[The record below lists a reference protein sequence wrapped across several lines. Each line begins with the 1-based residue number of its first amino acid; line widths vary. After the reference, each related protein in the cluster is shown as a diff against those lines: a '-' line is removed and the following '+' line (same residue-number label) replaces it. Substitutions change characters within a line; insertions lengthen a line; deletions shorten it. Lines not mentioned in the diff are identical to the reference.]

1 MKLIKIIYNNSFLI
15 VMFVAL
21 FFMVGVLFSGCA
33 PKPFVPFKPEPIK
46 FEKTDPYSVQ
56 EDLAKIPK
64 PEPIKRMYVK
74 KIDEKTYEVVENK
87 EEATHIM
94 LAPSEYAKVGALV
107 KLAKTYKELAI
118 DQEELVNIYID
129 QINALKELLAMEQRK
144 AEVYRELWI
153 SSENA
158 YRYEAWEHK
167 WDNRL
172 HKAGLYG
179 ITLSSLVVFLL
190 LL

>member
-1 MKLIKIIYNNSFLI
+1 MKKLIALMIIG
-15 VMFVAL
+15 L
-21 FFMVGVLFSGCA
+21 FFISCA
-33 PKPFVPFKPEPIK
+33 PAEFKPFKPEPIK
-46 FEKTDPYSVQ
+46 FDPTPPYSVQ
-56 EDLAKIPK
+56 EQLDKIPK
-64 PEPIKRMYVK
+64 PDPIKRMYVK
-74 KIDEKTYEVVENK
+74 KLTDKTYEIVENK

-94 LAPSEYAKVGALV
+94 LAPAEYAKVGAVV
-107 KLAKTYKELAI
+107 KLAKTYKEVAI
-118 DQEELVNIYID
+118 DQEALINSYVE

-158 YRYEAWEHK
+158 YRREKWEHD

-179 ITLSSLVVFLL
+179 ITIGSIVVFLL

>member
-1 MKLIKIIYNNSFLI
+1 MKKLITLGILILFIIS
-15 VMFVAL
+15 
-21 FFMVGVLFSGCA
+21 CA
-33 PKPFVPFKPEPIK
+33 PPQFKPFKPEPMK
-46 FEKTDPYSVQ
+46 FDKTDPYSVQ
-56 EDLAKIPK
+56 EYLNSLPK
-64 PEPIKRMYVK
+64 PEPLKRIYVK
-74 KIDEKTYEVVENK
+74 KVDDTTYQTVQNK

-94 LAPSEYAKVGALV
+94 LAPSEYAKVGAVV

-118 DQEELVNIYID
+118 DQELLMNTYID
-129 QINALKELLAMEQRK
+129 QINALKELLVMEQRK

-179 ITLSSLVVFLL
+179 ITLGSIVIFLL

>member
-1 MKLIKIIYNNSFLI
+1 MKKIF
-15 VMFVAL
+15 
-21 FFMVGVLFSGCA
+21 VLFLVGIFAISCA
-33 PKPFVPFKPEPIK
+33 PAEFKPFKPEPIV
-46 FEKTDPYSVQ
+46 FEDTPPYSVQ
-56 EDLAKIPK
+56 EELNKIPK

-74 KIDEKTYEVVENK
+74 KVTDTEFEVVASQ

-94 LAPSEYAKVGALV
+94 LAPAEYAKVGAVV
-107 KLAKTYKELAI
+107 KLAITYKNLAL
-118 DQEELVNIYID
+118 DQEKLINTYIE

-144 AEVYRELWI
+144 SEVYRELWI

-158 YRYEAWEHK
+158 YRYEKWEHN
-167 WDNRL
+167 WDNRI

-179 ITLSSLVVFLL
+179 ITIGSIVVFLL